1 MVANGI
7 SVLLEFSHLLEVEI
21 YIQTIYIWYWNQ
33 ENSYLQVQYLN
44 CFTKENREILMNV
57 FKRIKKPKERAITL
71 NGLLQLQMERHVICW
86 TLMAETVRGGGGWGP
101 AFKTTGWLQGRLSLS
116 SFRGWISGNLV
127 VKNKL
132 PPRSGSSLDAVEPH
146 PWKGAIKM
154 FFFTRCISV
163 VKIYELV
170 SAWEGYWTHLL

>member
-71 NGLLQLQMERHVICW
+71 NGLLQLQMERHVIC
-86 TLMAETVRGGGGWGP
+86 
-101 AFKTTGWLQGRLSLS
+101 
-116 SFRGWISGNLV
+116 
-127 VKNKL
+127 
-132 PPRSGSSLDAVEPH
+132 
-146 PWKGAIKM
+146 
-154 FFFTRCISV
+154 
-163 VKIYELV
+163 
-170 SAWEGYWTHLL
+170 